1 MTQMLRGPA
10 VRLARRVEQKWP
22 REKPISKEG
31 WVRAACIGGA
41 YGMYLDSLSLSPPPS
56 PSHSLSEILLD
67 ARETAVS
74 EIKIFNPEHAE
85 LFADRF
91 LRANV

>member
-1 MTQMLRGPA
+1 M
-10 VRLARRVEQKWP
+10 
-22 REKPISKEG
+22 
-31 WVRAACIGGA
+31 ACTLI
-41 YGMYLDSLSLSPPPS
+41 LSPFPRPLLFR
-56 PSHSLSEILLD
+56 SLSEILLD